1 MMTEEEVIKRRLLID
16 GDGTGDDR
24 RINLMLRSFIKYC
37 NNPASPEEDNSA
49 MNRMLLQL
57 SQSELASEKFLLGS
71 HTSNAELKSYEEL
84 KESIKNRLETAKTEI
99 EEAKESFKA
108 AKEVRKNRVQYNV
121 LAKVIKEQPDR
132 KGTLKKLEE
141 SKAELAELESKRKQ
155 IDDKLEMRRKRLHL
169 LNVAIHDFIEDANEI
184 KLQLDSG
191 EASSSADNA
200 ADSIDLLIEP
210 FDLEDVEDQA
220 MSIDP

>member
-1 MMTEEEVIKRRLLID
+1 MIAEEEVIKRRLLID

-24 RINLMLRSFIKYC
+24 RINLLLRSFLKWC
-37 NNPASPEEDNSA
+37 NSPGTAEEDNTA
-49 MNRMLLQL
+49 LNRMLLQL

-71 HTSNAELKSYEEL
+71 QTSNAELNSYEEL
-84 KESIKNRLETAKTEI
+84 NDIIKTRVESAKKEI

-132 KGTLKKLEE
+132 KETLKNLDEI
-141 SKAELAELESKRKQ
+141 KAELADLEGKRRE
-155 IDDKLEMRRKRLHL
+155 IEEKLDMRRKRLHL

-184 KLQLDSG
+184 KQQIDSN
-191 EASSSADNA
+191 EAASADMA

-210 FDLEDVEDQA
+210 FDLEDVDDNA
-220 MSIDP
+220 MSVDP